1 MSALRRALIL
11 LVLAAGLAEAAEAA
25 SHAIVQ
31 ARRAVVK
38 VEVQQRSART
48 PLVGEVFYREGNRS
62 IGFEE
67 PHESVGTATFVDGK
81 IVTNY
86 HVVES
91 GISIVLIDH
100 EGIRHEASVVSG
112 DPVSDIAL
120 LSLDDES
127 ARASFK
133 NSLPLARRDAG
144 IGEAVVAVGYGAG
157 EALAITEGI
166 VSARYG
172 EGRGV
177 GAHLDRLWT
186 DALITDGFSGGP
198 LLNSSG
204 ECVGILH
211 AYGRPEGGL
220 RDMGFVIP
228 ASVLKESFAPTSPW
242 KNIGIT
248 VSGTPDRVGVVV
260 EYVRADSAA
269 SQAGIEQ
276 RDRLLSVNGELLDS
290 IGRLR
295 ELLHGNRARRLEIKG
310 FRQGEERL
318 WSLLPTD
325 LADPRHNSD
334 FKRWRGLELE
344 ISEQPGI
351 YIVSVKP
358 GSVSERAG
366 VSVDDR
372 IMGLNGEENADASA
386 LWALL
391 SGLGAEPQ
399 LLGIRRGDQELWLP
413 TAPE

>member
-1 MSALRRALIL
+1 
-11 LVLAAGLAEAAEAA
+11 
-25 SHAIVQ
+25 
-31 ARRAVVK
+31 
-38 VEVQQRSART
+38 
-48 PLVGEVFYREGNRS
+48 
-62 IGFEE
+62 
-67 PHESVGTATFVDGK
+67 
-81 IVTNY
+81 
-86 HVVES
+86 
-91 GISIVLIDH
+91 
-100 EGIRHEASVVSG
+100 
-112 DPVSDIAL
+112 
-120 LSLDDES
+120 
-127 ARASFK
+127 
-133 NSLPLARRDAG
+133 
-144 IGEAVVAVGYGAG
+144 
-157 EALAITEGI
+157 
-166 VSARYG
+166 
-172 EGRGV
+172 
-177 GAHLDRLWT
+177 
-186 DALITDGFSGGP
+186 
-198 LLNSSG
+198 
-204 ECVGILH
+204 
-211 AYGRPEGGL
+211 
-220 RDMGFVIP
+220 
-228 ASVLKESFAPTSPW
+228 
-242 KNIGIT
+242 
-248 VSGTPDRVGVVV
+248 VV
-260 EYVRADSAA
+260 EYVRADGAA

-325 LADPRHNSD
+325 FAEPRHNSD

-366 VSVDDR
+366 ASVDDR